1 MPPYGVGAL
10 LSSIFLCAYA
20 RSAWVLGPPATYVL
34 SVAGLVLAAICHASA
49 NAEAFAE
56 AEAASAAACG

>member
-1 MPPYGVGAL
+1 M